1 MESGALVNE
10 AYLRLV
16 DWKNVRWQNR
26 AHFFAVSATMMRRII
41 VDYARS
47 RGYQKRGGGMRPL
60 LLQETAVASKDRARE
75 FVALDEA
82 LTGLPNSTSVK
93 AKLSNCATSE
103 D

>member
-1 MESGALVNE
+1 
-10 AYLRLV
+10 
-16 DWKNVRWQNR
+16 
-26 AHFFAVSATMMRRII
+26 
-41 VDYARS
+41 
-47 RGYQKRGGGMRPL
+47 MRPL